1 MSKVI
6 PLDEGYAAD
15 GSGAVWMEEN
25 LCLWPLFSMR
35 SKGGRQV
42 DGKVETHTVNLFTL
56 DAEENQVAA
65 TLTLRGAAGIGLPRY
80 WDQDAMFAVEELL
93 YAKGGPDRDGGL
105 NFSIAELIRLVGT
118 RKSGNVYD
126 RMKDSLDRIG
136 STRIISDKAF
146 YNPITKTLI
155 SDRFNLW
162 SVRFREEQDHYSRH
176 LREQHRLDFH
186 KNFLDAYRGGHG
198 GFLDRDFYWGLQYP
212 TSKRLYRLLS
222 SQFVYRNEWEV
233 DLFTLRDLMMVNS
246 FRHASRIK
254 QAMAKANGELKARG
268 FLRSV
273 EERKLEDGSKVL
285 VYKNSKKYVLRT
297 REQRVLN
304 DPEKQVAYLILKEHG
319 VWRSSRLTLIEEH
332 GASRCIEA
340 SEAMAR
346 QRNVRDPG
354 AWLAD
359 ALRNGY
365 DLEGPEDEDES
376 EPSLPEARDA
386 LPDDSRVGAS
396 DADQDNDIILR
407 DAEDFSGTVDVDI
420 TGSNLDKLRLAGDN
434 ILDTSRP
441 HYDGSDGKAD
451 KVWCSLVEEYAA
463 GEDAES
469 TITRLLQFVGYR
481 LDDDALLVVV
491 APDQGSADELIQSS
505 GGRITQLWKDRR
517 GAPARIVVD
526 DYERV
531 RAELEKVG
539 DDPG

>member
-6 PLDEGYAAD
+6 PLENNYAEGHH
-15 GSGAVWMEEN
+15 GAVWMEEN

-35 SKGGRQV
+35 SKGGKQV
-42 DGKVETHTVNLFTL
+42 DGKVETHTVKLLTL
-56 DAEENQVAA
+56 DAEENRVEA
-65 TLTLRGAAGIGLPRY
+65 TLTLRGTAGVGLPRY
-80 WDQDAMFAVEELL
+80 WDQDSMFAVEELL
-93 YAKGGPDRDGGL
+93 YKKGGPDREGGL
-105 NFSIAELIRLVGT
+105 DFSIAELVRLVGSQD
-118 RKSGNVYD
+118 SGRVYN

-146 YNPITKTLI
+146 YNPLTKTLI

-162 SVRFREEQDHYSRH
+162 SVRFREEQDYYSRH

-198 GFLDRDFYWGLQYP
+198 GFLDRDFYWSLQYP

-222 SQFVYRNEWEV
+222 SQFVYRKEWEV

-254 QAMAKANGELKARG
+254 QAMAKANEELKARG

-273 EERKLEDGSKVL
+273 EDKKLPDGSKVL
-285 VYKNSKKYVLRT
+285 VFKSSKKYALRT

-304 DPEKQVAYLILKEHG
+304 DPAKQVAYLMLKEHG

-332 GASRCIEA
+332 GASKCIEA

-346 QRNVRDPG
+346 QRYVRDPG

-365 DLEGPEDEDES
+365 DLQVPEDEDES
-376 EPSLPEARDA
+376 EPALPEARDA
-386 LPDDSRVGAS
+386 VPANSRVD
-396 DADQDNDIILR
+396 DADQDSDITSR
-407 DAEDFSGTVDVDI
+407 DAEDSNGTADLDI
-420 TGSNLDKLRLAGDN
+420 TGSNRDKLRLPGDN
-434 ILDTSRP
+434 TLDTPRP

-451 KVWCSLVEEYAA
+451 KVWCSLVEEYASD
-463 GEDAES
+463 EYAEN
-469 TITRLLQFVGYR
+469 TIAWLLQFVGYR

-491 APDQGSADELIQSS
+491 APDQGSADELIQGS
-505 GGRITQLWKDRR
+505 GGRITLLWKDRR
-517 GAPARIVVD
+517 GAAARIVVD

-531 RAELEKVG
+531 RSELEKVG
-539 DDPG
+539 DDSG